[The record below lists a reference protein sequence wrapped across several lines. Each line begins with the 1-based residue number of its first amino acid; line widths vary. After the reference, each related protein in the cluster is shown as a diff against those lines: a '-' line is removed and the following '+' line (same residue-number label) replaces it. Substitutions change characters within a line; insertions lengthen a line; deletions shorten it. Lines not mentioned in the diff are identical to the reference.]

1 MLRETSAPGQ
11 LRQGEP
17 ASARQRAQGPIGRGV
32 RGVVRTTSFVGKELT
47 EVRRQPRLLLTLVLG
62 PFLILFLF
70 GIGYAANP
78 QDIRTVVVLPSDSPL
93 AGQTDQYRDA
103 FAKPFVLD

>member
-1 MLRETSAPGQ
+1 MGGQ
-11 LRQGEP
+11 VGKGNRFVHG
-17 ASARQRAQGPIGRGV
+17 IV
-32 RGVVRTTSFVGKELT
+32 RKTSFVGKELT
-47 EVRRQPRLLLTLVLG
+47 EVRRQPRLLLSLVLG

-93 AGQTDQYRDA
+93 TGQADQYRDA
-103 FAKPFVLD
+103 FAKPFVLDSVTENAE